1 MILTIEG
8 IDRTGKDTLHRYIE
22 RLSNFK
28 YVINTRGIMTQL
40 AYNKKFNRDYTYH
53 LKEYE
58 GDIIVYLYAEPEDL
72 EVRFKMTN
80 EPKLNDG
87 KTLREG
93 IEDDLKLFQDISH
106 ELADRGFIILKY
118 NTTEDTPY
126 TIARR
131 VISELEYLEKEGI
144 IKV

>member
-1 MILTIEG
+1 MVINIEG

-28 YVINTRGIMTQL
+28 YVINTRGILTQM
-40 AYNKKFNRDYTYH
+40 AYSKKFKRNYVYH
-53 LKEYE
+53 LDDFKN
-58 GDIIVYLYAEPEDL
+58 DIIVYLYAEPEDL
-72 EVRFKMTN
+72 EVRFKITG
-80 EPKLNDG
+80 EPKLNEG

-118 NTTEDTPY
+118 NTTEETPY
-126 TIARR
+126 TIARH